1 MDIVGKRK
9 LAEFSE
15 KHADARKQIESWVAL
30 VEAAEWTSP
39 MDVKEHFSSADF
51 LGDGGCVFNIKGNT
65 YRLYVKIAY
74 KTKKV
79 LVKEVGTHAEYDKW
93 DLR

>member
-1 MDIVGKRK
+1 MDIVGKGK
-9 LAEFSE
+9 LNEFSG

-39 MDVKEHFSSADF
+39 MDIKEHFSHADF
-51 LGDGGCVFNIKGNT
+51 LGDGRCVFNIKGNT

-79 LVKEVGTHAEYDKW
+79 LVKEVGTHAEYDRW
-93 DLR
+93 DLS